1 MIFPKKSLIALTTI
15 IITIIFLYL
24 ARIAI
29 VKSVIKE
36 ELSLYETKITCLD
49 FYLTKDFDLAIT
61 HLCLQTPQAN
71 INIDNI
77 AITLQLASE
86 RKVKRIDVAAVNI
99 DGTAELST
107 KFDSQ
112 QQESNSQTLTEQL
125 QLYATQLA
133 QVSLPLDI
141 NVKEIRYSPYFNELQ
156 QVADNKNSR
165 GNSNGGDNGSHEAKK
180 TTQVNKSILPTA
192 SVYSGHFLAEGNIIE
207 FSLEDQK
214 QTKLFSASFSTDKA
228 LAHEQFSLELNG
240 QLKSLH
246 TFIFAHQ
253 LPLPASITNALI
265 ALETDGDFHSVLN
278 YQAGQLT
285 LNSKMSNLVLTS
297 SSGIEQSGPFQLNG
311 NVDIYSQLNL
321 NKNMSNQAFSAPKSS
336 VNAKE
341 EENSDINKS
350 MMTKSNPLKITFK
363 ANNTLQLQFSHPHI
377 MALISEQALSAELV
391 TILKDNPVTRLAL
404 HPEGELIY
412 NLNSKQL
419 SLSHIEVKA
428 KNAQQTHQLKL
439 DNIALSLSEYLEQP
453 TNSDAADNTTIE
465 MAIDKNTPLLAQ
477 LDFTLDSPL
486 KLSVINNF
494 TDKPIVINLQGSISH
509 HQAQTTIELN
519 ENSSFTSNNIALSS
533 KQKKSSKKLLSIKT
547 LKTQVQGKVKIQN
560 YIAAQSQN
568 QGQSQ
573 NAVDSTNNMDSNANI
588 SINAKQQSTQQQS
601 INLDLKI
608 DNQAENLRA
617 ANIIDIKTL
626 ALKTTIMGDLND
638 IEVNTFATADTF
650 PLGRLTIKG
659 AVDKPSIELSAQALS
674 LTDLLSL
681 NIKLPTEIALID
693 GALSYSVKG
702 QVTDLAN
709 VQNTPLALSVAISSL
724 SGDVD
729 GIWIQELNFTQNFT
743 YVAGKLTTQGDRK
756 ESDDENTTAE
766 KSKANLTVA
775 LIDTPTPISKLSIS
789 TAWSYQKDFKISATK
804 LSGDILGGSFS
815 VPKVLWPLDHGHSV
829 NVQLTHIDLEQVL
842 ALDKKQGIVVTGSIS
857 GQLPI
862 GFDGEKYTMEQG
874 ELHNVGDGLIQVM
887 NNPAVEELK
896 ANNSQLKLAFDALQN
911 LHYHQLS
918 SDVSMADDGYMLLET
933 VIKGRNPDIDN
944 DVNLNLNLSY
954 DLLGL
959 LESMSITERF
969 EKSIIKGLQKH

>member
-24 ARIAI
+24 ARVAI

-36 ELSLYETKITCLD
+36 ELARYETKITCLD

-61 HLCLQTPQAN
+61 HLCLHTPQAN

-86 RKVKRIDVAAVNI
+86 QKIKRIDVAAVNI
-99 DGTAELST
+99 DGTAELLT

-156 QVADNKNSR
+156 QVVDNK
-165 GNSNGGDNGSHEAKK
+165 SNGGDNGSHEAKK

-192 SVYSGHFLAEGNIIE
+192 SVYSGHFLAEDNIIE
-207 FSLEDQK
+207 FSLKDQQ

-240 QLKSLH
+240 QLKPLH
-246 TFIFAHQ
+246 TFIFAHP

-265 ALETDGDFHSVLN
+265 ALETDGDFYSVLN

-285 LNSKMSNLVLTS
+285 LDSKMSNLVLTS

-311 NVDIYSQLNL
+311 NADIYSQLNL
-321 NKNMSNQAFSAPKSS
+321 NQNTSNQKVSAQTSS

-341 EENSDINKS
+341 EKNYDINKS
-350 MMTKSNPLKITFK
+350 MITKSNPLQIAFK

-391 TILKDNPVTRLAL
+391 TILKDNPVTQLAL

-419 SLSHIEVKA
+419 SLSHIEVNA

-453 TNSDAADNTTIE
+453 TNSDTTDNTTIE
-465 MAIDKNTPLLAQ
+465 VAIDKNTPLLAQ

-486 KLSVINNF
+486 KLSVINSF
-494 TDKPIVINLQGSISH
+494 TDKPIVINLRGSISH
-509 HQAQTTIELN
+509 HQAQTTIALN
-519 ENSSFTSNNIALSS
+519 ENSSFTSKNIAISS
-533 KQKKSSKKLLSIKT
+533 KQKKSNKKLLSIKT
-547 LKTQVQGKVKIQN
+547 LKTQVQGKVKIKN
-560 YIAAQSQN
+560 YLAAQSQN
-568 QGQSQ
+568 QSQSQSQ
-573 NAVDSTNNMDSNANI
+573 NTVDSTNKIDSNANI
-588 SINAKQQSTQQQS
+588 SINTKQPSTQQQS

-626 ALKTTIMGDLND
+626 ALKTTIRGDLND

-650 PLGRLTIKG
+650 PLGRLTIKD

-681 NIKLPTEIALID
+681 NIKLPTEIALVD
-693 GALSYSVKG
+693 GTLSYSVKG
-702 QVTDLAN
+702 QVVDLAN

-729 GIWIQELNFTQNFT
+729 GIWIQELNFTQDFT

-815 VPKVLWPLDHGHSV
+815 VPKVLWPLDHRHSV
-829 NVQLTHIDLEQVL
+829 NVQLTRIDLEQVL